1 MGYGARALELLKQYY
16 EMKILNINETLS
28 ETCTTQISK
37 VQDEEV
43 NLLEERLGNCT
54 NLLYYI
60 LNII

>member
-16 EMKILNINETLS
+16 EMKILNINETPS
-28 ETCTTQISK
+28 ETYTTQISK

-54 NLLYYI
+54 NLLCYI